1 MKSLFIVLLCMMVGH
16 ITKVQASSNVI
27 YRDYIHFEKEVY
39 KKLMK
44 SGDVSTFNSMRN
56 LQQQGCKV
64 KENTIVPLTTQAK
77 ARSKKMDGT
86 EIASERS
93 KSTLVICR
101 YTSNPFKLRE
111 KIVVWATAVVL
122 SSDGICLTNYHVLQP
137 FISKSAKLAA
147 NDSLFFAATQ
157 DKKLYS
163 IEKILSY
170 NKEADMAIFKIDTKG
185 DKLPAVPLGNDLPEG
200 AQVHTLTHPYEHIF
214 SYSRGV
220 VARNL
225 CTDLNNPFTNRT
237 EITAPYAKGS
247 SGGGIYDDC
256 GNLIGMVSTTQSIY
270 YNEQLQ
276 QNLQMVVK
284 TIIPVSSIKK
294 LIK

>member
-1 MKSLFIVLLCMMVGH
+1 MKTFIIALLGMIAGNFVTVH
-16 ITKVQASSNVI
+16 ASSNVVFKN
-27 YRDYIHFEKEVY
+27 YIHFEKDIY
-39 KKLMK
+39 QKLIQ
-44 SGDVSTFNSMRN
+44 SGDVSTFTSMRR
-56 LQQQGCKV
+56 LQQQGQSV
-64 KENTIVPLTTQAK
+64 KENTPISFSPQGK
-77 ARSKKMDGT
+77 KKKKMEGT

-93 KSTLVICR
+93 KGTLVICR
-101 YTSNPFKLRE
+101 YSSNPFKLRE
-111 KIVVWATAVVL
+111 KIVVWATAIVL

-137 FISKSAKLAA
+137 FISKTSKLAA

-170 NKEADMAIFKIDTKG
+170 NKAADMAIFKIDTKG
-185 DKLPAVPLGNDLPEG
+185 DKLPAVPLGDDLPEG
-200 AQVHTLTHPYEHIF
+200 AQVHTLTHPYEHIY

-225 CTDLNNPFTNRT
+225 CTDPTNPFTNRT

-270 YNEQLQ
+270 YTDQPQ

-284 TIIPVSSIKK
+284 TIIPISSIKR